1 MPANE
6 ETHRHS
12 RNSSAEPASRQ
23 REASEDETP
32 SQIRRAV
39 HDLKNWLSGIRL
51 TCDGA
56 LMEPAPAVNLKEALG
71 HIQTAAEE
79 ASRLCEEILTEDPDS
94 TGNPTEGDSDTG
106 EMFQSVQTLVDGML
120 PENAEL
126 DWDVD
131 PTFPSVAA
139 EFPELDRVLINL
151 VKNAVEALE
160 SREGVIQV
168 SARLRQSDFHEQP
181 EPGESQLD
189 FPPTE
194 LMVEVHDTGCGM
206 DAYTQAQIFEPSF
219 TTKDD
224 GHGVGLDSVREI
236 VESHDGRIE
245 VQSRPGQGTRVRVS
259 LPRTIARD
267 DVTSNGKTGE
277 PRQHRERILL
287 VDDNRSFRESGRLLL
302 QSFGY
307 EVITNRTA
315 EQALETLGNGNDQF
329 SVLLLDMQM
338 PGLNGGE
345 SLQRLQSAAPDLP
358 IIVVSGST
366 ERESRK
372 EFNDFNPDG
381 YLEKPLDAEVL
392 IAAIREATKQP
403 HRRTENRKRGARQ

>member
-1 MPANE
+1 MSAND
-6 ETHRHS
+6 ETHRHPQ
-12 RNSSAEPASRQ
+12 NSSAEPASRQ
-23 REASEDETP
+23 RETSEDDTN

-56 LMEPAPAVNLKEALG
+56 LMEPDPTLDLREALQQ
-71 HIQTAAEE
+71 IQTAAEE

-94 TGNPTEGDSDTG
+94 AAGHRERNSDTG

-120 PENAEL
+120 PEHAEL
-126 DWDVD
+126 YWDVD
-131 PTFPSVAA
+131 SNFPPLAA
-139 EFPELDRVLINL
+139 EFPELDRVLTNL

-160 SREGVIQV
+160 GQEGVIQV
-168 SARLRQSDFHEQP
+168 TAQLRQGGIHEQT
-181 EPGESQLD
+181 ESAKSQLD
-189 FPPTE
+189 VPPPE
-194 LMVEVHDTGCGM
+194 LMVEVRDTGCGM
-206 DAYTQAQIFEPSF
+206 DAHTQSQIFEPSF
-219 TTKDD
+219 TTKDN

-245 VQSRPGQGTRVRVS
+245 VQSRPGQGTRVRIS
-259 LPRTIARD
+259 LPRRTARD
-267 DVTSNGKTGE
+267 DVGSNGKTGE
-277 PRQHRERILL
+277 PKPDRQRILL

-307 EVITNRTA
+307 EVTTERTA
-315 EQALETLGNGNDQF
+315 EQALKTLGNGNDRF
-329 SVLLLDMQM
+329 SVILLDLQM
-338 PGLNGGE
+338 PGLDGGE
-345 SLQRLQSAAPDLP
+345 SLKRLQAVAPHLP

-366 ERESRK
+366 ERESRN
-372 EFNDFNPDG
+372 EFDGFNPDG

-403 HRRTENRKRGARQ
+403 HPQD